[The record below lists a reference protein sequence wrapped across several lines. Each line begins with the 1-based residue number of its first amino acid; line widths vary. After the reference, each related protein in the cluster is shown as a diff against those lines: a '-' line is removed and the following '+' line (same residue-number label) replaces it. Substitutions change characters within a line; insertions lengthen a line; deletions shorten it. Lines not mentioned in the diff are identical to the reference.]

1 MGTSGAGKRA
11 LHGLSETG
19 LMFAITLEG
28 LRNTWDVRHWWKEY
42 IDQCIFL
49 AEVTTLPVMLVSLP
63 IGAMIALQVGS
74 LTKQLGAAS
83 VTSAAVVLGTVREV
97 APICSALLIAGA
109 GGSAIASDMGAR
121 NIRDELA
128 AMEVMG
134 VHPVRRLVTPRLWAA
149 ATVSVLLV
157 SLVIV
162 AGVAGGYFFNVRLQG
177 VSPGAYFSGAT
188 TLLVLSDLLVGL
200 FKAVLFGFIA
210 AMVACYKGMNCKKG
224 PAGVGAAVNQAVV
237 LSAILIFGTEVVI
250 TAIYFVLVPPKI

>member
-1 MGTSGAGKRA
+1 
-11 LHGLSETG
+11 
-19 LMFAITLEG
+19 MFAIALEG
-28 LRNTWDVRHWWKEY
+28 VRGTWDLRHWWREY
-42 IDQCIFL
+42 IDQCAFL
-49 AEVTTLPVMLVSLP
+49 AKVTTMPVMLVSLP
-63 IGAMIALQVGS
+63 LGATIALQVGS
-74 LTKQLGAAS
+74 LTKQLGALS

-121 NIRDELA
+121 NIRDELS

-162 AGVAGGYFFNVRLQG
+162 AGVAGGYLFNVRLQG
-177 VSPGAYFSGAT
+177 VTPGAYFAGAT
-188 TLLVLSDLLVGL
+188 TLLVLTDLLVGL
-200 FKAVLFGFIA
+200 FKAFVFGIIA
-210 AMVACYKGMNCKKG
+210 AMVACYKGMTCTRG

-237 LSAILIFGTEVVI
+237 LSAILIFGAEVVI
-250 TAIYFVLVPPKI
+250 TAVYFVLVPPRI